1 MPVTATYTQ
10 HSCTVLEH
18 RIEVPLDH
26 GRPLGPDNPGIEVFA
41 REVVRPGGEDLP
53 HLVFLQGGPG
63 GRGPR
68 AGNFLEESW
77 YGRALEDFRLVML
90 DQRGTGQS
98 TRIDAQSL
106 SAFDTDR
113 ERADHLM
120 FFRQDQIVRDAEA
133 VRQEITGGRPW
144 VSLGQSYGGFLTLA
158 YLSLAPE
165 GLSTALVTGGLP
177 GLVDIDDI
185 YRLTYTRTAERNRA
199 YLERYPWDQAT
210 IREVAAHLRDTEEHL
225 PTGERLSTQRFRL
238 IGLGLGMTTSFDQL
252 HYLLEGPWVQVRGER
267 RLSSE
272 FLEGVAAH
280 VSMNPAYGA
289 LHEAIYAGATPDL
302 AGRATNWSAQRL
314 AEEIPG
320 FQPDADPLD
329 ISEPYHLTGEHMM
342 HAFFDED
349 PALVPL
355 RGATEEL
362 ARRTDWT
369 PVYLPDVLARN
380 EVPLAAAVYFDDM
393 FVPRELSLDTAE
405 LVRGTRVWVT
415 NEYQHDGIRASG
427 GKVLDHLLA
436 LVRD

>member
-10 HSCTVLEH
+10 HSCTILEH
-18 RIEVPLDH
+18 RITVPLDH
-26 GRPLGPDNPGIEVFA
+26 SLPVSADNPEIEVFA

-68 AGNFLEESW
+68 AGNFLQESW
-77 YGRALEDFRLVML
+77 YGRALQDHRLVLL

-98 TRIDAQSL
+98 TRMDAQSL
-106 SAFDTDR
+106 SVLDTDR
-113 ERADHLM
+113 ERADRLAL
-120 FFRQDQIVRDAEA
+120 FRQDQIVRDAE
-133 VRQEITGGRPW
+133 VLRQEITGGKPW

-165 GLSTALVTGGLP
+165 GLSTCLVTGGLP
-177 GLVDIDDI
+177 GLVDIDEI
-185 YRLTYTRTAERNRA
+185 YRLTYARTAQRNRT
-199 YLERYPWDQAT
+199 YLERYPSDGRT

-225 PTGERLSTQRFRL
+225 PTGERLSTERFRL
-238 IGLGLGMTTSFDQL
+238 IGLGLGMMTSFDLL
-252 HYLLEGPWVQVRGER
+252 HYLLEGPWVSLRGER

-272 FLEGVAAH
+272 FLEGVAGA
-280 VSMNPAYGA
+280 VAMNPTYGA
-289 LHEAIYAGATPDL
+289 LHEAIYAGATPAL

-314 AEEIPG
+314 AEVTPG
-320 FQPDADPLD
+320 FVPDADPLD
-329 ISEPYHLTGEHMM
+329 TSEPYHLTGEHMM
-342 HAFFDED
+342 RAFFDED

-355 RGATEEL
+355 KGATEEL

-369 PVYLPDVLARN
+369 PVYLPDVLAHN
-380 EVPLAAAVYFDDM
+380 EVPVAAAVYYDDM

-427 GKVLDHLLA
+427 GEVLDHLLA